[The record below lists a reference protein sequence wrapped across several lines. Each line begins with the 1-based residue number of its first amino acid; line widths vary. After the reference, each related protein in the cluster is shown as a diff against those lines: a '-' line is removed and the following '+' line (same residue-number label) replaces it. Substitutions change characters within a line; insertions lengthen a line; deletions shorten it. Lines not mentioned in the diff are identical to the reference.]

1 MSVLTLRKIIEKNTD
16 SPDKSMVFWR
26 FCGNLWGLQEVNM
39 EATMAQDWDGLA
51 KNWESNPATDEF
63 AQSVF
68 AQLQQLTQLD
78 GIKVLDFG
86 CGTGQLS
93 QLLSPSA
100 KEIVALDASE
110 AMIEELDKKEL
121 ENVEPVVDA
130 LTRGLVAQ
138 HPAFR
143 GQFDLVV
150 ASSVLAFIEDYET
163 SLEIAH
169 SLLNAGGHF
178 VHFDWIADSTKEG
191 FTLAKSE
198 NALIKAGFT
207 EVETKKVFEITSDGH
222 TMSVLMGVG
231 RR

>member
-1 MSVLTLRKIIEKNTD
+1 
-16 SPDKSMVFWR
+16 
-26 FCGNLWGLQEVNM
+26 M

-51 KNWESNPATDEF
+51 KNWESNPATEQF

-93 QLLSPSA
+93 QLLSSIV
-100 KEIVALDASE
+100 KDIVALDASE

-121 ENVEPVVDA
+121 LNVEPVVDA
-130 LTRGLVAQ
+130 LSRGLVAQ

-150 ASSVLAFIEDYET
+150 ASSVLAFVDDVES
-163 SLEIAH
+163 SLDIAH
-169 SLLNAGGHF
+169 SLLNEGGYF
-178 VHFDWIADSTKEG
+178 VHFDWVAESEQDG
-191 FTLAKSE
+191 FTLSRSE
-198 NALIKAGFT
+198 NALSNAGFVD
-207 EVETKKVFEITSDGH
+207 VEAKKVFDITSDGQI
-222 TMSVLMGVG
+222 MSVLMGVG

>member
-1 MSVLTLRKIIEKNTD
+1 
-16 SPDKSMVFWR
+16 
-26 FCGNLWGLQEVNM
+26 
-39 EATMAQDWDGLA
+39 MAQDWDGLA
-51 KNWESNPATDEF
+51 KNWESNPATEQF

-93 QLLSPSA
+93 QLLSPIV
-100 KEIVALDASE
+100 KDIVALDASE

-121 ENVEPVVDA
+121 LNVEPVVDA
-130 LTRGLVAQ
+130 LSRGLVAQ

-150 ASSVLAFIEDYET
+150 ASSVLAFVDDVES
-163 SLEIAH
+163 SLDIAH
-169 SLLNAGGHF
+169 SLLNEGGYF
-178 VHFDWIADSTKEG
+178 VHFDWVAESEQDG
-191 FTLAKSE
+191 FTLSRSE
-198 NALIKAGFT
+198 NALSNAGFVD
-207 EVETKKVFEITSDGH
+207 VEAKKVFDIISDGQ

>member
-1 MSVLTLRKIIEKNTD
+1 
-16 SPDKSMVFWR
+16 
-26 FCGNLWGLQEVNM
+26 
-39 EATMAQDWDGLA
+39 MAQDWDGLA
-51 KNWESNPATDEF
+51 KNWESNPATEQF

-93 QLLSPSA
+93 QLLSPIV
-100 KEIVALDASE
+100 KDIVALDASE

-121 ENVEPVVDA
+121 LNVEPVVDA
-130 LTRGLVAQ
+130 LSRGLVAQ

-150 ASSVLAFIEDYET
+150 ASSVLAFVDDVES
-163 SLEIAH
+163 SLDIAH
-169 SLLNAGGHF
+169 SLLNEGGYF
-178 VHFDWIADSTKEG
+178 VHFDWVAESEQDG
-191 FTLAKSE
+191 FTLSRSE
-198 NALIKAGFT
+198 NALNNAGFVD
-207 EVETKKVFEITSDGH
+207 VEAKKVFDITSDGQI
-222 TMSVLMGVG
+222 MSVLMGVG

>member
-1 MSVLTLRKIIEKNTD
+1 
-16 SPDKSMVFWR
+16 
-26 FCGNLWGLQEVNM
+26 
-39 EATMAQDWDGLA
+39 MAQDWDGLA
-51 KNWESNPATDEF
+51 KNWESNPATEQF

-93 QLLSPSA
+93 QLLSPIV
-100 KEIVALDASE
+100 KDIVALDASE

-121 ENVEPVVDA
+121 LNVEPVVDA
-130 LTRGLVAQ
+130 LSRGLVAQ

-150 ASSVLAFIEDYET
+150 ASSVLAFVDDVES
-163 SLEIAH
+163 SLDIAH
-169 SLLNAGGHF
+169 SLLNEGGYF
-178 VHFDWIADSTKEG
+178 VHFDWVAESEQDG
-191 FTLAKSE
+191 FTLSRSE
-198 NALIKAGFT
+198 NALSNAGFFD
-207 EVETKKVFEITSDGH
+207 VEAKKVFDITSDGQI
-222 TMSVLMGVG
+222 MSVLMGVG

>member
-1 MSVLTLRKIIEKNTD
+1 
-16 SPDKSMVFWR
+16 
-26 FCGNLWGLQEVNM
+26 
-39 EATMAQDWDGLA
+39 MAQDWDGLA
-51 KNWESNPATDEF
+51 KNWESNPATEQF

-93 QLLSPSA
+93 QLLSPIV
-100 KEIVALDASE
+100 KDIVALDASE
-110 AMIEELDKKEL
+110 TMIEELDKKEL
-121 ENVEPVVDA
+121 LNVEPVVDA
-130 LTRGLVAQ
+130 LSRGLVAQ

-150 ASSVLAFIEDYET
+150 ASSVLAFIDDVES
-163 SLEIAH
+163 SLDIAH
-169 SLLNAGGHF
+169 SLLNEGGYF
-178 VHFDWIADSTKEG
+178 VHFDWVAESEQDG
-191 FTLAKSE
+191 FTLSRSE
-198 NALIKAGFT
+198 NALSNAGFVD
-207 EVETKKVFEITSDGH
+207 VEAKKVFDITSDGQ

>member
-1 MSVLTLRKIIEKNTD
+1 
-16 SPDKSMVFWR
+16 
-26 FCGNLWGLQEVNM
+26 
-39 EATMAQDWDGLA
+39 MAQDWDGLA
-51 KNWESNPATDEF
+51 KNWESNPATEQF

-68 AQLQQLTQLD
+68 EQLQQLTQLD

-93 QLLSPSA
+93 QRLSPMV
-100 KEIVALDASE
+100 KDIVALDASE

-121 ENVEPVVDA
+121 VNVEPVVDA
-130 LTRGLVAQ
+130 LSRGLVAQ

-150 ASSVLAFIEDYET
+150 ASSVLAFVEDLDA
-163 SLEIAH
+163 SLTISH
-169 SLLNAGGHF
+169 SLLNHGGYF
-178 VHFDWIADSTKEG
+178 VHFDWIAECEQDG

-198 NALIKAGFT
+198 RALKEAGFT
-207 EVETKKVFEITSDGH
+207 EVESQHVFDITSDGK
-222 TMSVLMGVG
+222 TMSVLMGGLG

>member
-1 MSVLTLRKIIEKNTD
+1 
-16 SPDKSMVFWR
+16 
-26 FCGNLWGLQEVNM
+26 M

-51 KNWESNPATDEF
+51 KNWESNPATEQF

-93 QLLSPSA
+93 QLLSPIV
-100 KEIVALDASE
+100 KDIVALDASE

-121 ENVEPVVDA
+121 LNVEPVVDA
-130 LTRGLVAQ
+130 LSRGLVAQ

-150 ASSVLAFIEDYET
+150 ASSVLAFVDDVES
-163 SLEIAH
+163 SLDIAH
-169 SLLNAGGHF
+169 SLLNEGGYF
-178 VHFDWIADSTKEG
+178 VHFDWVAESEQDG
-191 FTLAKSE
+191 FTLSRSE
-198 NALIKAGFT
+198 NALSNAGFVD
-207 EVETKKVFEITSDGH
+207 VEAKKVFDITSDEQ

>member
-1 MSVLTLRKIIEKNTD
+1 
-16 SPDKSMVFWR
+16 
-26 FCGNLWGLQEVNM
+26 M

-51 KNWESNPATDEF
+51 KNWESNPATEQF

-93 QLLSPSA
+93 QLLSPIV
-100 KEIVALDASE
+100 KDIVALDVSE

-121 ENVEPVVDA
+121 LNVEPVVDA
-130 LTRGLVAQ
+130 LSRGLVAQ

-150 ASSVLAFIEDYET
+150 ASSVLAFVDDVES
-163 SLEIAH
+163 SLDIAH
-169 SLLNAGGHF
+169 SLLNEGGYF
-178 VHFDWIADSTKEG
+178 VHFDWVAESEQDG
-191 FTLAKSE
+191 FTLSRSE
-198 NALIKAGFT
+198 NALSNAGFVD
-207 EVETKKVFEITSDGH
+207 VEAKKVFDITSDGQ

>member
-1 MSVLTLRKIIEKNTD
+1 
-16 SPDKSMVFWR
+16 
-26 FCGNLWGLQEVNM
+26 
-39 EATMAQDWDGLA
+39 MAQDWDGLA
-51 KNWESNPATDEF
+51 KNWESNPATEQF

-93 QLLSPSA
+93 QLLSPIV
-100 KEIVALDASE
+100 KDIVALDASE

-121 ENVEPVVDA
+121 LNVEPVVDA
-130 LTRGLVAQ
+130 LSRGLVAQ

-150 ASSVLAFIEDYET
+150 ASSVLAFVDDVES
-163 SLEIAH
+163 SLDIAY
-169 SLLNAGGHF
+169 SLLNEGGYF
-178 VHFDWIADSTKEG
+178 VHFDWVAESEQDG
-191 FTLAKSE
+191 FTLSRSE
-198 NALIKAGFT
+198 NALSNAGFVD
-207 EVETKKVFEITSDGH
+207 VEAKKVFDITSDGQ
-222 TMSVLMGVG
+222 TMSVLMGAG

>member
-1 MSVLTLRKIIEKNTD
+1 
-16 SPDKSMVFWR
+16 
-26 FCGNLWGLQEVNM
+26 
-39 EATMAQDWDGLA
+39 MAQDWDGLA
-51 KNWESNPATDEF
+51 KNWESNPATEQF

-93 QLLSPSA
+93 QLLSPIV
-100 KEIVALDASE
+100 KDIVALDASE

-121 ENVEPVVDA
+121 LNVEPVVDA
-130 LTRGLVAQ
+130 LSRGLVAQ

-150 ASSVLAFIEDYET
+150 ASSVLAFVDDVEL
-163 SLEIAH
+163 SLDIAH
-169 SLLNAGGHF
+169 SLLNEGGYF
-178 VHFDWIADSTKEG
+178 VHFDWVAESEQDG
-191 FTLAKSE
+191 FTLSRSE
-198 NALIKAGFT
+198 NALSNAGFVD
-207 EVETKKVFEITSDGH
+207 VEAKKVFDITSDGQ
-222 TMSVLMGVG
+222 TMSVLMGAG

>member
-1 MSVLTLRKIIEKNTD
+1 
-16 SPDKSMVFWR
+16 
-26 FCGNLWGLQEVNM
+26 M

-51 KNWESNPATDEF
+51 KNWESNPATEQF

-93 QLLSPSA
+93 QLLSPIV
-100 KEIVALDASE
+100 KDIVALDASE

-121 ENVEPVVDA
+121 LNVEPVVDA
-130 LTRGLVAQ
+130 LSRGLVAQ

-150 ASSVLAFIEDYET
+150 ASSVLAFVDDVES
-163 SLEIAH
+163 SLDIAH
-169 SLLNAGGHF
+169 SLLNEGGYF
-178 VHFDWIADSTKEG
+178 VHFDWVVEFEQDG
-191 FTLAKSE
+191 FTLSRSE
-198 NALIKAGFT
+198 NALSNAGFVD
-207 EVETKKVFEITSDGH
+207 VEAKKVFDITSDGQ

>member
-1 MSVLTLRKIIEKNTD
+1 
-16 SPDKSMVFWR
+16 
-26 FCGNLWGLQEVNM
+26 
-39 EATMAQDWDGLA
+39 MAQDWDGLA
-51 KNWESNPATDEF
+51 KNWESNPATEQF

-93 QLLSPSA
+93 QLLSPIV
-100 KEIVALDASE
+100 KDIVALDASE

-121 ENVEPVVDA
+121 LNVEPVVDA
-130 LTRGLVAQ
+130 LSRGLVAQ

-150 ASSVLAFIEDYET
+150 ASSVLAFVDDVES
-163 SLEIAH
+163 SLDIAH
-169 SLLNAGGHF
+169 SLLNEGGYF
-178 VHFDWIADSTKEG
+178 VHFDWGAESEQDG
-191 FTLAKSE
+191 FTLSRSE
-198 NALIKAGFT
+198 NALSNAGFVD
-207 EVETKKVFEITSDGH
+207 VEAKKVFDITSDGQ

>member
-1 MSVLTLRKIIEKNTD
+1 
-16 SPDKSMVFWR
+16 
-26 FCGNLWGLQEVNM
+26 M

-51 KNWESNPATDEF
+51 KNWESNPATEQF

-68 AQLQQLTQLD
+68 EQLQQLTQLD

-93 QLLSPSA
+93 QRLSPMV
-100 KEIVALDASE
+100 KDIVALDASE

-121 ENVEPVVDA
+121 ANVEPVVDA
-130 LTRGLVAQ
+130 LSRGLVAQ

-150 ASSVLAFIEDYET
+150 ASSVLAFVEDLDA
-163 SLEIAH
+163 SLKISH
-169 SLLNAGGHF
+169 SLLNHGGYF
-178 VHFDWIADSTKEG
+178 VHFDWIAESEQDG

-198 NALIKAGFT
+198 RALKDAGFT
-207 EVETKKVFEITSDGH
+207 EVESQHVFDITSDGK
-222 TMSVLMGVG
+222 TMSVLMGLG

>member
-1 MSVLTLRKIIEKNTD
+1 
-16 SPDKSMVFWR
+16 
-26 FCGNLWGLQEVNM
+26 M

-51 KNWESNPATDEF
+51 KNWESNPATEQF

-93 QLLSPSA
+93 QLLSPIV
-100 KEIVALDASE
+100 KDIVALDASE

-121 ENVEPVVDA
+121 LNVEPVVDA
-130 LTRGLVAQ
+130 LSRGLVAQ

-150 ASSVLAFIEDYET
+150 ASSVLAFIDDVES
-163 SLEIAH
+163 SLDIAH
-169 SLLNAGGHF
+169 SLLNEGGYF
-178 VHFDWIADSTKEG
+178 VHFDWVAESEQDG
-191 FTLAKSE
+191 FTLSRSE
-198 NALIKAGFT
+198 NALSNAGFVD
-207 EVETKKVFEITSDGH
+207 VEAKKVFDITSDGQ

>member
-1 MSVLTLRKIIEKNTD
+1 
-16 SPDKSMVFWR
+16 
-26 FCGNLWGLQEVNM
+26 
-39 EATMAQDWDGLA
+39 MAQDWDGLA
-51 KNWESNPATDEF
+51 KNWESNPATEQF

-78 GIKVLDFG
+78 GIKILDFG

-93 QLLSPSA
+93 QLLSPLA
-100 KEIVALDASE
+100 KDIVALDASE

-121 ENVEPVVDA
+121 LNVEPVVDA
-130 LTRGLVAQ
+130 LSRGLAAQ

-150 ASSVLAFIEDYET
+150 ASSVLAFVEDADAA
-163 SLEIAH
+163 LEISR
-169 SLLNAGGHF
+169 SLLNKDGYF
-178 VHFDWIADSTKEG
+178 VHFDWIAESAKEG

-198 NALIKAGFT
+198 AALVNAGFKD
-207 EVETKKVFEITSDGH
+207 VESKKVFEITSDGQ
-222 TMSVLMGVG
+222 TMSVLMGIG

>member
-1 MSVLTLRKIIEKNTD
+1 
-16 SPDKSMVFWR
+16 
-26 FCGNLWGLQEVNM
+26 M

-51 KNWESNPATDEF
+51 KNWESNPATEQF

-93 QLLSPSA
+93 QLLSPIV
-100 KEIVALDASE
+100 KDIVALDASE

-121 ENVEPVVDA
+121 LNVEPVVDA
-130 LTRGLVAQ
+130 LSRGLVAQ

-150 ASSVLAFIEDYET
+150 ASSVLAFVDDVES
-163 SLEIAH
+163 SLDIAH
-169 SLLNAGGHF
+169 SLLNEGGYF
-178 VHFDWIADSTKEG
+178 VHFDWVAESEQDG
-191 FTLAKSE
+191 FTLSRSE
-198 NALIKAGFT
+198 NALSNAGFVD
-207 EVETKKVFEITSDGH
+207 VEAKKVFDITSDGQ

>member
-1 MSVLTLRKIIEKNTD
+1 
-16 SPDKSMVFWR
+16 
-26 FCGNLWGLQEVNM
+26 
-39 EATMAQDWDGLA
+39 MAQDWDGLA
-51 KNWESNPATDEF
+51 KNWESNPATEQF

-93 QLLSPSA
+93 QLLSPIV
-100 KEIVALDASE
+100 KDIVALDASE

-121 ENVEPVVDA
+121 LNVEPVVDA
-130 LTRGLVAQ
+130 LSRGLVAQ

-150 ASSVLAFIEDYET
+150 ASSVLAFVDDVES
-163 SLEIAH
+163 SLDIAH
-169 SLLNAGGHF
+169 SLLNEGGYF
-178 VHFDWIADSTKEG
+178 VHFDWVAESEQDG
-191 FTLAKSE
+191 FTLSRSE
-198 NALIKAGFT
+198 NALSKAGFVD
-207 EVETKKVFEITSDGH
+207 VEAKKVFDITSDGQI
-222 TMSVLMGVG
+222 MSVLMGVG

>member
-1 MSVLTLRKIIEKNTD
+1 
-16 SPDKSMVFWR
+16 
-26 FCGNLWGLQEVNM
+26 
-39 EATMAQDWDGLA
+39 MAQDWDGLA
-51 KNWESNPATDEF
+51 KNWESNPATEQF

-93 QLLSPSA
+93 QLLSPIV
-100 KEIVALDASE
+100 KDIVALDASE

-121 ENVEPVVDA
+121 LNVEPVVDA
-130 LTRGLVAQ
+130 LSRGLVAQ

-150 ASSVLAFIEDYET
+150 ASSVLAFVDDVES
-163 SLEIAH
+163 SLDIAH
-169 SLLNAGGHF
+169 SLLNEGGYF
-178 VHFDWIADSTKEG
+178 VHFDWVAESEQDG
-191 FTLAKSE
+191 FTLSRSE
-198 NALIKAGFT
+198 NALSNAGFVDV
-207 EVETKKVFEITSDGH
+207 EVKKVFDITSDGQ
-222 TMSVLMGVG
+222 TMSVLMGAG

>member
-1 MSVLTLRKIIEKNTD
+1 
-16 SPDKSMVFWR
+16 
-26 FCGNLWGLQEVNM
+26 M

-51 KNWESNPATDEF
+51 KNWESNPATEQF

-93 QLLSPSA
+93 QLLSPIV
-100 KEIVALDASE
+100 KDIVALDASE

-121 ENVEPVVDA
+121 LNVEPVVDA
-130 LTRGLVAQ
+130 LSRGLVAQ

-150 ASSVLAFIEDYET
+150 ASSVLAFVDDVES
-163 SLEIAH
+163 SLDIAH
-169 SLLNAGGHF
+169 SLLNEGGYF
-178 VHFDWIADSTKEG
+178 VHFDWVAESEQDG
-191 FTLAKSE
+191 FTLSRSE
-198 NALIKAGFT
+198 NALSNAGFVD
-207 EVETKKVFEITSDGH
+207 VEAKKVFDINSDGQ

>member
-1 MSVLTLRKIIEKNTD
+1 
-16 SPDKSMVFWR
+16 
-26 FCGNLWGLQEVNM
+26 M

-51 KNWESNPATDEF
+51 KNWESNPATEQF

-93 QLLSPSA
+93 QLLSPIV
-100 KEIVALDASE
+100 KDIVALDASE

-121 ENVEPVVDA
+121 LNVEPVVDA
-130 LTRGLVAQ
+130 LSRGLVAQ

-150 ASSVLAFIEDYET
+150 ASSVLAFVDDVES
-163 SLEIAH
+163 SLDIAH
-169 SLLNAGGHF
+169 SLLNEGGYF
-178 VHFDWIADSTKEG
+178 VHFDWVAESEQDG
-191 FTLAKSE
+191 FTLSRSE
-198 NALIKAGFT
+198 NALSNAGFVD
-207 EVETKKVFEITSDGH
+207 VEAKKVFDITSDGQA
-222 TMSVLMGVG
+222 MSVLMGVG

>member
-1 MSVLTLRKIIEKNTD
+1 
-16 SPDKSMVFWR
+16 
-26 FCGNLWGLQEVNM
+26 
-39 EATMAQDWDGLA
+39 MAQDWDGLA
-51 KNWESNPATDEF
+51 KNWESNPATEQF

-93 QLLSPSA
+93 QLLSPIV
-100 KEIVALDASE
+100 KDIVALDASE

-121 ENVEPVVDA
+121 LNVEPVVDA
-130 LTRGLVAQ
+130 LSRGLVAQ

-150 ASSVLAFIEDYET
+150 ASSVLAFVDDVES
-163 SLEIAH
+163 SLDIAH
-169 SLLNAGGHF
+169 SLLNEGGYF
-178 VHFDWIADSTKEG
+178 VHFDWVAESEHDG
-191 FTLAKSE
+191 FTLSRSE
-198 NALIKAGFT
+198 NALSNAGFVD
-207 EVETKKVFEITSDGH
+207 VEAKKVFDITSDGQA
-222 TMSVLMGVG
+222 MSVLMGVG